1 MMINRTSGRAFFP
14 SSIRANPDM
23 SGIRRSVMTR
33 SKSEP
38 GSFASPSAPFRA
50 SSTPYPSSR
59 RTEERK
65 ERISS
70 SSSTTRI
77 FFGISPFP
85 RDRKMDGEDGPTLFP
100 VGKLDPALHPIDH
113 FLRVCQSQTG
123 AVRLR
128 GMERGEQPG
137 QFRGGNA
144 GTGILDPDDQPM
156 PLRPRGNL
164 QDSGP
169 PHRLDGIPHAV
180 DQYAAQF
187 IGIRERAHAGNR
199 LHFDFPRP
207 AGSLRGN
214 GFLEEGDR
222 IDGLGGVAFLPGEKE
237 EVVHQGLDPF
247 RAPENDPKGLLAG
260 VFLLDLLVH
269 PLRVS
274 LDAPQRIPDLV
285 GERGGHLPDER
296 QAFPPLHFGM
306 KPEVA

>member
-1 MMINRTSGRAFFP
+1 MMIHRTSGRAFFP
-14 SSIRANPDM
+14 SIIRANPDM

-100 VGKLDPALHPIDH
+100 VGKLDPALNPFDH
-113 FLRVCQSQTG
+113 FLRVCQSQAG

-156 PLRPRGNL
+156 SLRQRGNL
-164 QDSGP
+164 QHP
-169 PHRLDGIPHAV
+169 AFRNRLDGIPHAV
-180 DQYAAQF
+180 EQYAAQF
-187 IGIRERAHAGNR
+187 IGIRQRAYSGNR
-199 LHFDFPRP
+199 LHFDFSRP
-207 AGSLRGN
+207 PGSRRGN
-214 GFLEEGDR
+214 GFLEEGGR
-222 IDGLGGVAFLPGEKE
+222 IDGLDGI
-237 EVVHQGLDPF
+237 
-247 RAPENDPKGLLAG
+247 
-260 VFLLDLLVH
+260 VF
-269 PLRVS
+269 
-274 LDAPQRIPDLV
+274 
-285 GERGGHLPDER
+285 
-296 QAFPPLHFGM
+296 FP
-306 KPEVA
+306 